1 VSSLSSAHAPPS
13 SSPWGRGRLG
23 LWLLLL
29 GGLVHG
35 GVITGSVWDRVK
47 NAGHGRDF
55 ASYYYAVQ
63 VAADGG
69 DPYDTRLLS
78 KQARQDGTRRG
89 VHPFFYPP
97 PYLLTMA
104 WALPLDLKGAYH
116 LWYWLDSLFLLA
128 SLLAL
133 WRWMPGPW
141 MAGGIGVALATFT
154 PIWDTHWMGQ
164 ANLAVLA
171 LVAWGLLLAETR
183 AGRNSHLLGGAL
195 VGLACMMK
203 MSPGLLVAWWM
214 IRRRWTAA
222 AAACGSALLLSL
234 ATLPLLGF
242 GGQLRFYTEV
252 LPSFASGEYHGLSV
266 PITLYG
272 NHSIPNLF
280 VQLVAALGEPV
291 QGGAMQ
297 PLARALSSLGNGVL
311 MAGALVLLRR
321 ERDGLFAAGA
331 AGCLVVLMLLVP
343 PYTYEHHMALM
354 LIPLGACMGG
364 LQAGHLG
371 RRWLV
376 GIIPSYALLAW
387 QLQDMKRF
395 ARGLPDGL
403 QWWLQEGKFA
413 AALFLGIACLVL
425 ARRGQAAAG
434 APTTQPSVPGPTL
447 AAERH

>member
-1 VSSLSSAHAPPS
+1 MHTAPPGRASLS
-13 SSPWGRGRLG
+13 SSPWGPARLG

-78 KQARQDGTRRG
+78 KSARQDGTRRG

-104 WALPLDLKGAYH
+104 WALPLDLSEAYH

-141 MAGGIGVALATFT
+141 MAGGIGVALASFT

-171 LVAWGLLLAETR
+171 LVAWGLLWVETR
-183 AGRNSHLLGGAL
+183 GDRRFHVLGGAL

-203 MSPGLLVAWWM
+203 MSPGLLVAWWL
-214 IRRRWTAA
+214 IRRRWAA
-222 AAACGSALLLSL
+222 AVAACGSAVLLSL
-234 ATLPLLGF
+234 ATLPLLGLE
-242 GGQLRFYTEV
+242 GQLRFYTEV

-272 NHSIPNLF
+272 NHSIPNLV
-280 VQLVAALGEPV
+280 VQLVAALGEPA

-297 PLARALSSLGNGVL
+297 PLARTLSSLVNGVL
-311 MAGALVLLRR
+311 MGGALFSLRLG
-321 ERDGLFAAGA
+321 RDGLFAAGA

-343 PYTYEHHMALM
+343 PYTYEHHMVL
-354 LIPLGACMGG
+354 LLVPLAACMGG
-364 LQAGHLG
+364 LQRGFLS
-371 RRWLV
+371 RRWLIGLV
-376 GIIPSYALLAW
+376 PSYGMLAW

-413 AALFLGIACLVL
+413 AALFLGVACLVL
-425 ARRGQAAAG
+425 ARR
-434 APTTQPSVPGPTL
+434 APETRGVTTLPGGSGPRW
-447 AAERH
+447 AEGSR

>member
-1 VSSLSSAHAPPS
+1 
-13 SSPWGRGRLG
+13 
-23 LWLLLL
+23 
-29 GGLVHG
+29 
-35 GVITGSVWDRVK
+35 
-47 NAGHGRDF
+47 
-55 ASYYYAVQ
+55 
-63 VAADGG
+63 
-69 DPYDTRLLS
+69 
-78 KQARQDGTRRG
+78 
-89 VHPFFYPP
+89 
-97 PYLLTMA
+97 
-104 WALPLDLKGAYH
+104 
-116 LWYWLDSLFLLA
+116 
-128 SLLAL
+128 
-133 WRWMPGPW
+133 
-141 MAGGIGVALATFT
+141 
-154 PIWDTHWMGQ
+154 
-164 ANLAVLA
+164 
-171 LVAWGLLLAETR
+171 
-183 AGRNSHLLGGAL
+183 
-195 VGLACMMK
+195 
-203 MSPGLLVAWWM
+203 
-214 IRRRWTAA
+214 
-222 AAACGSALLLSL
+222 
-234 ATLPLLGF
+234 
-242 GGQLRFYTEV
+242 
-252 LPSFASGEYHGLSV
+252 
-266 PITLYG
+266 
-272 NHSIPNLF
+272 
-280 VQLVAALGEPV
+280 
-291 QGGAMQ
+291 
-297 PLARALSSLGNGVL
+297 